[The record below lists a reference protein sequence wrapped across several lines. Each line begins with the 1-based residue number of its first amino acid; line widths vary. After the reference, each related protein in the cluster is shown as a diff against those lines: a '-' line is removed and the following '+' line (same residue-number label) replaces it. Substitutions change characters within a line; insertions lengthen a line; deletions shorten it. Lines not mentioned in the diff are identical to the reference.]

1 MIDARPSAGRRWRRL
16 ARAVTACAFAA
27 TLATAVQAAPA
38 LAADE
43 DLAQYVDPFIG
54 TDDSNAT
61 SAPPGGKMGNAF
73 PGATAPFGRVQWS
86 PDNNE
91 LDGASYK
98 YTSPEG
104 VGPIDGFSVTH
115 TSGAG
120 CMSLRDL
127 ATYATVGAGQAA
139 SKLSFLHSDEVA
151 SPGYYKVKLSN
162 QVVVELTATQRTG
175 FGKFTFPSTQYANI
189 VVDAKKRSSSRWVSV
204 DAANRKISGWVES
217 GYFCGRDHSYRLYFT
232 VVYDRPF
239 TVTSNDD
246 GKVMLT
252 FDARTNL
259 VVQSKVGTSLVSEAN
274 AAANLTSENNGWDFS
289 AVQAGTR
296 AAWNA
301 RLNSVKISGASPDQ
315 REIFYTALYQS
326 MLHPNVATD
335 SNGQYRGLD
344 GAVHTATGYTQYV
357 NFSGWDVYRSQ
368 VQLLAI
374 IAPTVASDWARSLLT
389 HAAQCGGAMPK
400 WTLYNS
406 ESSVMIGTP
415 AIPAIASIAA
425 FGANGF
431 DTQEALDRMVYAAD
445 TANATCKKA
454 NVAEGLAGY
463 LSRGYAS
470 TDDPIFNFGGNG
482 SASYTQEYAIADFA
496 LAQFAKDQRGDT
508 ATYDK
513 YLARSKN
520 WRNVFDPASK
530 FIQPRRSD
538 GTFTSSSNLT
548 GMVEGNSAQYTWMVP
563 HDINTVVDF
572 IGGPA
577 TAVSRLDSLFTKLNS
592 GTQEPYFYIGNE
604 PSFTTP
610 WAYLWAGAPWRTQDV
625 VERIR
630 SESFTSAPGGYPGN
644 IDLGATSAWYVLA
657 ALGMYPAVPGTD
669 LLTFNGPSFPS
680 ATVALANGKTL
691 TINAPGASST
701 NRYVQG
707 LQVNGSASTKAW
719 TRFSALKDGATL
731 TFTMGGSPS
740 TWGSAAADGPPLFV
754 PTPPKAADDLA
765 RNVPVTS
772 ASQTCAAGEE
782 PAKAVDGSATTKWC
796 AFTTGRQGWL
806 MLDLGQ
812 ARTVARWVVAH
823 AGAGG
828 ESSSFNTRDFRLQS
842 ATTPDGPW
850 VDSDTVA
857 GNTASTTDRTIVP
870 VTARWWRVLI
880 TDPTQ
885 VSTNSAIRVY
895 GVNLYA
901 GTGTPTSGDLAQGK
915 PAASNNSCAANED
928 AAKAVDGS
936 ATTKWC
942 GFVSNGEA
950 WLRVDLGA
958 ATSVRRW
965 VVRHAQSGGEQAGY
979 NTRDFALEYS
989 SSASGPWTRFDGVT
1003 GNTASSTDRTASA
1016 VSARYWRLRITS
1028 PTQTTD
1034 GAARIYALE
1043 LYN

>member
-1 MIDARPSAGRRWRRL
+1 M
-16 ARAVTACAFAA
+16 
-27 TLATAVQAAPA
+27 ATAVQAAPA

-54 TDDSNAT
+54 TDESNAT
-61 SAPPGGKMGNAF
+61 SAPSGGKMGNAF

-98 YTSPEG
+98 YTSPVG

-139 SKLSFLHSDEVA
+139 SKLSFLHSDEAA

-232 VVYDRPF
+232 IVYDRPF

-246 GKVMLT
+246 GKVMIT

-368 VQLLAI
+368 VQLLAM
-374 IAPTVASDWARSLLT
+374 IAPTVASDWARSLLS

-463 LSRGYAS
+463 CRGATRRPTTPSS
-470 TDDPIFNFGGNG
+470 T
-482 SASYTQEYAIADFA
+482 SAATGRRPTRRSTPSPTSPWPS
-496 LAQFAKDQRGDT
+496 FAKDQRGDT

-610 WAYLWAGAPWRTQDV
+610 WAYLWAGARGAPRTWWNA
-625 VERIR
+625 
-630 SESFTSAPGGYPGN
+630 SAPRASPPPPAATP
-644 IDLGATSAWYVLA
+644 ATSTS
-657 ALGMYPAVPGTD
+657 GRRPRGTSW
-669 LLTFNGPSFPS
+669 PPS
-680 ATVALANGKTL
+680 ACTPPSP
-691 TINAPGASST
+691 APT
-701 NRYVQG
+701 C
-707 LQVNGSASTKAW
+707 
-719 TRFSALKDGATL
+719 
-731 TFTMGGSPS
+731 SPS
-740 TWGSAAADGPPLFV
+740 TGRRSR
-754 PTPPKAADDLA
+754 A
-765 RNVPVTS
+765 R
-772 ASQTCAAGEE
+772 
-782 PAKAVDGSATTKWC
+782 
-796 AFTTGRQGWL
+796 
-806 MLDLGQ
+806 
-812 ARTVARWVVAH
+812 RW
-823 AGAGG
+823 
-828 ESSSFNTRDFRLQS
+828 RWR
-842 ATTPDGPW
+842 
-850 VDSDTVA
+850 
-857 GNTASTTDRTIVP
+857 
-870 VTARWWRVLI
+870 TARRS
-880 TDPTQ
+880 P
-885 VSTNSAIRVY
+885 STLPGSPRPIATCRACRSTARRRPRRGPVQ
-895 GVNLYA
+895 
-901 GTGTPTSGDLAQGK
+901 LAQGRRHPDVHDGRLAQHLGVRGGRRP
-915 PAASNNSCAANED
+915 PAVRPD
-928 AAKAVDGS
+928 APQGGGRPRAERPRD
-936 ATTKWC
+936 
-942 GFVSNGEA
+942 
-950 WLRVDLGA
+950 
-958 ATSVRRW
+958 VRQSD
-965 VVRHAQSGGEQAGY
+965 VRC
-979 NTRDFALEYS
+979 R
-989 SSASGPWTRFDGVT
+989 
-1003 GNTASSTDRTASA
+1003 
-1016 VSARYWRLRITS
+1016 
-1028 PTQTTD
+1028 
-1034 GAARIYALE
+1034 
-1043 LYN
+1043 